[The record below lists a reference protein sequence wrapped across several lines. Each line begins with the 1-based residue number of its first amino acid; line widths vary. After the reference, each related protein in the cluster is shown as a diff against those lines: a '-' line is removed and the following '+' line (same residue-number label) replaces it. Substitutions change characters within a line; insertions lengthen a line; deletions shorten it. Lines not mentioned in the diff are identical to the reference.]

1 MAKKKSDAR
10 KFLSAV
16 FNLAGLAMLVGT
28 WAVFG
33 PLVKGALSVKQLDEG
48 LYYMEF
54 KGDDG
59 LEGLLKAGGGRNAA
73 EISTYVVR
81 FLSKGFSK
89 APTAESAAEP
99 YGCAALTTRT
109 PDDHFMMGRN
119 FDFSDAT
126 ALILHTRPRKGY
138 ESIATF
144 NLKFFGFGGD
154 WKPDTFGHKYV
165 ALTCLFFA
173 LDGVNEKG
181 LAIADLMAGDEVE
194 THQDRGNIALT
205 TTSALRYVLCRAA
218 TVDEAV
224 ELLRSID
231 MHSEIGAAHH
241 YAISDASGRSV
252 VAEYIDGELVVTD
265 TPVVTNHYLA
275 PAKYLVGL
283 QPGDHRYD
291 ILEDKYVDA
300 LGVFDEEDLRE
311 AMESVSQ
318 APNGAFGGTQWTVL
332 WDLDAHTATYYLR
345 RNFDKAYSF
354 RLGKGKAAISY

>member
-1 MAKKKSDAR
+1 MTKKRSDTR

-16 FNLAGLAMLVGT
+16 FNLAGLAMLIGC

-48 LYYMEF
+48 IYYMEF

-59 LEGLLKAGGGRNAA
+59 MEGLIRSGGGRNAA

-89 APTAESAAEP
+89 APAAESAAEP

-109 PDDHFMMGRN
+109 PDDRFMMGRN
-119 FDFSDAT
+119 FDFDDAT

-144 NLKFFGFGGD
+144 NLKFFGFGDD

-173 LDGVNEKG
+173 LDGINEKG
-181 LAIADLMAGDEVE
+181 LAIADLMAGDNAE
-194 THQDRGNIALT
+194 THQDSGKPALT

-218 TVDEAV
+218 TVNEAV

-252 VAEYIDGELVVTD
+252 VVEYIDGELVVTD

-283 QPGDHRYD
+283 HPDDHRYD
-291 ILEDKYVDA
+291 ILEEKYVDA
-300 LGVFDEEDLRE
+300 LGVFDESDLCE

-318 APNGAFGGTQWTVL
+318 APREGFGGTQWTIL
-332 WDLDAHTATYYLR
+332 WDLDRLTATYYLK
-345 RNFDKAYSF
+345 RNYDKAYSF
-354 RLGKGKAAISY
+354 VISD